1 MPATLT
7 VMEVGAQPLLSV
19 YRTLNLIAVV
29 VVPEPGLAWPELRAG
44 SWALPA
50 QEAA

>member
-1 MPATLT
+1 MPTTVT

-19 YRTLNLIAVV
+19 YRTLNVIAVV
-29 VVPEPGLAWPELRAG
+29 VVPEPGLARPALSAG